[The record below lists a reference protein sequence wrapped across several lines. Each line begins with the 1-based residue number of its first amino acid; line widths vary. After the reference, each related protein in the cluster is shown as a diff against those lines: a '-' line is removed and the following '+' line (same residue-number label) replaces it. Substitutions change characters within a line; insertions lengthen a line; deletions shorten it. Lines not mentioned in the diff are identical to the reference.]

1 MLMTFL
7 IILTPLLALVRPL
20 QRNRFFVMYFATMI
34 LTAYITENYFF
45 RVTNFSYKAFLCFI
59 VYHLAI
65 INLITF
71 IAYGADKKAA
81 VKGSWRVPEADLH
94 ALEFLGGWIGA
105 FIGQK
110 VFHHKNKKKSYQAM
124 FWLML
129 VLQGVA
135 IYIILR
141 FLGFIS

>member
-20 QRNRFFVMYFATMI
+20 QRNRFFVLYFATMI

-45 RVTNFSYKAFLCFI
+45 RVTNFSYKAFLCLI
-59 VYHLAI
+59 VYHLVI

-71 IAYGADKKAA
+71 VAYGADKKAA